1 MSDSEVLP
9 VKIQVWGKDMV
20 AMGRGRYPY
29 DCEARR
35 KNPDAMIYN
44 GEGSW
49 TDEYSTAFAARD
61 KSKDVFNLENQYE
74 LNTYEGFG
82 KGYKKDLF
90 GTVEGVVEAFRMTPA
105 EKLPSIQK
113 GGIVVAY
120 HDPQAGMRATFA
132 DKEVEQAYHNA
143 VGSEYAKKPLKYVV
157 QPGGAGWFRLY
168 NTQGNLILG
177 GGGFNSL
184 DEAFEAC
191 DLWNGVEPG
200 VSARSQQI
208 TAVAGGITPAARLQ
222 TVTAELHN
230 LAHGMMDAI
239 NNNDSDGYTLRSGQ
253 FELLASEYIG
263 LVAGEIAERQD
274 LVAALDK
281 RLAAHDFTYQTT
293 CDPLSEEYQ
302 RHSSTM
308 DDLERLAKAN
318 FKAAR
323 TLWDKHASSLKLGAD
338 GLPAGWTEAFAGGMA
353 TNTDS
358 MRGGIVDTEIV
369 SGKWFAI
376 FNDDSIPMI
385 KGLNSRAEAFKAFGA
400 ALPKVAEPAFIDPKW
415 QAQKEGLRNVTTSID
430 QVMAEYLADKFFVG
444 CEAFTLTVSA
454 SHGRVIEAVIREES
468 FRAEVGQIDRFDVE
482 DLREWVEGFRDE
494 DGIEGQTLDFPVIG
508 HWKKDGTY
516 VAPDQ
521 GHRIDIEAE
530 SCAGRGARP

>member
-29 DCEARR
+29 DCEASR
-35 KNPDAMIYN
+35 KRPDAMIYN
-44 GEGSW
+44 GDGSW
-49 TDEYSTAFAARD
+49 TDQYSTAFAARD

-74 LNTYEGFG
+74 LDTYEGFG
-82 KGYKKDLF
+82 KGYKKNLF
-90 GTVEGVVEAFRMTPA
+90 ATVEDVVEAFRVTPA

-132 DKEVEQAYHNA
+132 DKEVERAYHNA
-143 VGSEYAKKPLKYVV
+143 VGSENGKKPLKYVV

-191 DLWNGVEPG
+191 DLWNGVAPG

-208 TAVAGGITPAARLQ
+208 TAVAEGVAPAARLQ
-222 TVTAELHN
+222 TVTAELQN

-239 NNNDSDGYTLRSGQ
+239 NDNDSDGYTLRSGQ

-263 LVAGEIAERQD
+263 LVASEIAERQD

-293 CDPLSEEYQ
+293 CDPLSDEYQ

-323 TLWDKHASSLKLGAD
+323 TLWDKHASSLTLGAD

-358 MRGGIVDTEIV
+358 VRGGIVDTEIV

-376 FNDDSIPMI
+376 FNDDSISMVE
-385 KGLNSRAEAFKAFGA
+385 GLNSRAEAFKAFGA
-400 ALPKVAEPAFIDPKW
+400 ALSKVAEPAFIDPNWK
-415 QAQKEGLRNVTTSID
+415 AQIDGLKSVTAAID
-430 QVMAEYLADKFFVG
+430 EAMASYHADKVFVANEE
-444 CEAFTLTVSA
+444 CTLTVSA
-454 SHGRVIEAVIREES
+454 SHGRVLKAVIRDHS
-468 FRAEVGQIDRFDVE
+468 FRETIDQIDRFDV
-482 DLREWVEGFRDE
+482 DDVRDWT
-494 DGIEGQTLDFPVIG
+494 DRLSDHPGVEGQTFDFSVVG
-508 HWKKDGTY
+508 HWKNDGTY
-516 VAPDQ
+516 VAPNEE
-521 GHRIDIEAE
+521 HRHVMEAE
-530 SCAGRGARP
+530 HGVNQGARP